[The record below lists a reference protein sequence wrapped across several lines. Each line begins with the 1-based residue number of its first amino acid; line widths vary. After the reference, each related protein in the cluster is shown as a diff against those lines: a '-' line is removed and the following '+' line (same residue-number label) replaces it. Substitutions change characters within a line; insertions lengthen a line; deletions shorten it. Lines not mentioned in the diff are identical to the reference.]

1 MATSLTQP
9 QIAALQS
16 AMGQGYTTPEG
27 QWVSTSQGAGYT
39 DPSGQHIGMLNSS
52 GAPQELFGNGMYTS
66 GNYTPGG
73 QYNVMDAQG
82 ADTGRTGNY
91 GQDWSAE
98 MLALKYMA
106 TLLAA
111 GYGGAAAME
120 GGAAGAGGGA
130 AAGGSFTPAELASFE
145 AGGLGGQGAAGL
157 GAAGAGGGFSGLS
170 SNSMPLDAGGTPYTT
185 AAADSQSASEALGLP
200 MVGGGSA
207 PAIPVN
213 GGSSLWS
220 SITGSGLLGPA
231 ASVVG
236 GLLGSQPQT
245 RESTTQNQIDP
256 RLVPY
261 LYGDNGLMPQVQQQL
276 QRSTSPERQ
285 AGWDQMRNTGLG
297 LLQQPIAGNGFS
309 RLTGR

>member
-1 MATSLTQP
+1 MATSLTQA

-120 GGAAGAGGGA
+120 GGAAGAGGA

-185 AAADSQSASEALGLP
+185 AAADSQAASDALGLP

-207 PAIPVN
+207 PAVAAN
-213 GGSSLWS
+213 GG
-220 SITGSGLLGPA
+220 GLLTGFGGPI
-231 ASVVG
+231 ASIVG
-236 GLLGSQPQT
+236 GLLGSQPRETEAT
-245 RESTTQNQIDP
+245 RTTQIDP
-256 RLVPY
+256 RTASY
-261 LYGDNGLMPQVQQQL
+261 LFDQGGLFPGTQAQL
-276 QRSTSPERQ
+276 QRSTSPERLAQ
-285 AGWDQMRNTGLG
+285 NEQMRSAAMG
-297 LLQQPIAGNGFS
+297 LLSQPVAGNGFS
-309 RLTGR
+309 RFFPGR